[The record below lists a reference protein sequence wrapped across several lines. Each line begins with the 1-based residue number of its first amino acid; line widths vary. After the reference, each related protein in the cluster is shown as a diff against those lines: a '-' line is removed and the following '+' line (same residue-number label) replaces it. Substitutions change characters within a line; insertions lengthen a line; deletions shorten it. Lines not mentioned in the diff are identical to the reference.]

1 MTKDI
6 LLTVSGLH
14 RDLKQGEAENAD
26 PVTLKTDAK
35 YYYKNN
41 RHYVLYDELQEDN
54 SISHN
59 TLVFKED
66 YMSLVKRGDIDA
78 RILIETGKHH
88 SNAYSTGAGILQISM
103 EGEKVLVKEDE
114 NQIRAL
120 ASYKMRINDEH
131 VADCE
136 LSLLLFAKE
145 DEKEVQDEKEST

>member
-6 LLTVSGLH
+6 LLTISGVH
-14 RDLKQGEAENAD
+14 SDPKQAGTEGTD
-26 PVTLKTDAK
+26 PVTLRTNAK

-78 RILIETGKHH
+78 RILVEPGKC
-88 SNAYSTGAGILQISM
+88 NTNTYATGAGNLQISM
-103 EGEKVLVKEDE
+103 EGEKVLVEE
-114 NQIRAL
+114 EVNQIRAL

-136 LSLLLFAKE
+136 LSLLLSAKE
-145 DEKEVQDEKEST
+145 GESLEESEA